1 MSSAFGSE
9 ESSGS
14 QHSQGDSHSSS
25 GSGACQEMSLTLLL
39 KLIHIPF
46 LNGVDQQVARSAEGG
61 QKENAKDLKV
71 MIRTGYTKV

>member
-25 GSGACQEMSLTLLL
+25 GACQKMSLTLLV

-46 LNGVDQQVARSAEGG
+46 LNGVDQQVARLAGGG
-61 QKENAKDLKV
+61 QKENAKD
-71 MIRTGYTKV
+71 

>member
-9 ESSGS
+9 GSSGS
-14 QHSQGDSHSSS
+14 QHSQGDSHSS
-25 GSGACQEMSLTLLL
+25 SGACQEMSLTLLL

-46 LNGVDQQVARSAEGG
+46 LNGVDQQVARSAGGG

-71 MIRTGYTKV
+71 MIQTRYTKV